1 MGGEGNEAVVCDNL
15 LFGDHQGLP
24 TVSVYSDVETAG
36 EQQEQ
41 TSLRADGRI
50 VAAGQGAP

>member
-1 MGGEGNEAVVCDNL
+1 MVCDNL